1 MMKQKMVMCLL
12 TGVLVLGIGGCGTQE
27 VEVPEVENV
36 ETAEEEPV
44 PEETAE
50 EEGDEQE
57 KTDAEDQL
65 KEVPTV
71 DDAAESGKTEPEE
84 TEPEETEA
92 ASAPVVYEDG
102 GQITLDPSWTYADHS
117 KINSGAAVLYKAAEN
132 RKEIVV
138 GVNAGHGTSGGTKVK
153 TLCHPDGSAK
163 VTGGTTAAGATEAV
177 AVSSGMTFN
186 DGTPES
192 SVTLRMAQILKE
204 KLLAAGYDVL
214 MLRDGDDVQLDNVA
228 RTVICNNAADCH
240 IALHWD
246 GDGLNYDKGCF
257 YISVPDGLK
266 SMEPVAS
273 HWSEHNALGSALV
286 EGLRAQG
293 AKINGGGSMSIDL
306 TQTSYSTVPSV
317 DMELGNACSDH
328 SDSALELLGRRTG
341 TGCEQLFWTIVIS
354 LLYSKINT
362 PIITVKKVKLTKPK
376 RKGKSYE

>member
-12 TGVLVLGIGGCGTQE
+12 AGVLVLGIGGCGTQE

-153 TLCHPDGSAK
+153 TLCHPDGSVK

-204 KLLAAGYDVL
+204 KLLSAGYDVL

-328 SDSALELLGRRTG
+328 SDSALELLGDG
-341 TGCEQLFWTIVIS
+341 LVQGV
-354 LLYSKINT
+354 N
-362 PIITVKKVKLTKPK
+362 
-376 RKGKSYE
+376 SYFGQS

>member
-12 TGVLVLGIGGCGTQE
+12 AGVLVLGIGGCGTQE

-84 TEPEETEA
+84 TESEETEA
-92 ASAPVVYEDG
+92 ASASVVYEDG

-306 TQTSYSTVPSV
+306 TQTSYSTIPSV

-328 SDSALELLGRRTG
+328 SDSVLDLLGNG
-341 TGCEQLFWTIVIS
+341 LVQGV
-354 LLYSKINT
+354 N
-362 PIITVKKVKLTKPK
+362 
-376 RKGKSYE
+376 SYFGQS

>member
-1 MMKQKMVMCLL
+1 MMKQKIVMCLL
-12 TGVLVLGIGGCGTQE
+12 VGVLVLGMNGCGAQK

-36 ETAEEEPV
+36 ETVEEEPA
-44 PEETAE
+44 PEETDTEIAQEEAPAE
-50 EEGDEQE
+50 EKSEAEEDPEQSDVE
-57 KTDAEDQL
+57 AASE
-65 KEVPTV
+65 EVPTV
-71 DDAAESGKTEPEE
+71 DDAAESENTEPEE
-84 TEPEETEA
+84 TEE
-92 ASAPVVYEDG
+92 ASAPVVYEAG
-102 GQITLDPSWTYADHS
+102 GQIPLDPSWTYADHS

-257 YISVPDGLK
+257 YISVPEGLK

-273 HWSEHNALGSALV
+273 HWSEHNALGAALV

-328 SDSALELLGRRTG
+328 SDSALDLLGNG
-341 TGCEQLFWTIVIS
+341 LVQGV
-354 LLYSKINT
+354 N
-362 PIITVKKVKLTKPK
+362 
-376 RKGKSYE
+376 SYFGQS

>member
-1 MMKQKMVMCLL
+1 MKQKIVMCMLA
-12 TGVLVLGIGGCGTQE
+12 GVLVFGTSGCGTQE

-36 ETAEEEPV
+36 ETVEEEPAPDEV
-44 PEETAE
+44 PAEEDAEEPEEAE
-50 EEGDEQE
+50 EPEQSE
-57 KTDAEDQL
+57 EEPAPEEIPAE
-65 KEVPTV
+65 E
-71 DDAAESGKTEPEE
+71 DAAEPEE
-84 TEPEETEA
+84 TEE

-117 KINSGAAVLYKAAEN
+117 KINSGAAVLYKAADN

-177 AVSSGMTFN
+177 AVSSGMTFQ

-192 SVTLRMAQILKE
+192 SVTLKMAQILKE

-273 HWSEHNALGSALV
+273 HWSEHNALGAALV
-286 EGLRAQG
+286 EGLRANG

-328 SDSALELLGRRTG
+328 SDSALDLLGDG
-341 TGCEQLFWTIVIS
+341 LVQGV
-354 LLYSKINT
+354 N
-362 PIITVKKVKLTKPK
+362 
-376 RKGKSYE
+376 SYFGQS